1 MRPIRLNEEHL
12 TKIKEHID
20 TMLNMYNADESLT
33 LKLDSSVVAVEVPK
47 PIVYLTASAYVKMTY
62 LIHTSNKEL
71 AWHGTV
77 TKIEN
82 NYLIEDIFVYPQTV
96 TAATVD
102 SDDAKY
108 PVWCMQLS
116 DEVINKLRF
125 QGHSHVNMGA
135 SPSGRDTTNWKD
147 FLNILKE
154 DEFYIFC
161 IGNKKGDYYWTI
173 YDNAINVMFE
183 NKDIT
188 WAVIDEQ
195 GNNIVD
201 WTKEQIETHIVESKP
216 TYLDRTVYNTQNN
229 LFNSQYAGAKT
240 VSQPASKTTDTVER
254 RAIVDSD
261 FIPYGL
267 RELDGV
273 EYDPDLD
280 QYFSYTYIAGFN
292 WSTLWNCFVMH
303 GAECR
308 KKYGFAKIS
317 NAAEPK
323 KKRGRPPKGEKK

>member
-1 MRPIRLNEEHL
+1 MRPIRLNQEHL
-12 TKIKEHID
+12 ATIREHLD
-20 TMLNMYNADESLT
+20 NLLNTYKADEYLT
-33 LKLDSSVVAVEVPK
+33 LKLDASVCTVDVPK
-47 PIVYLTASAYVKMTY
+47 PTVFLTASAYVKMTY

-96 TAATVD
+96 TSATVD
-102 SDDAKY
+102 SDDDKY
-108 PVWCMQLS
+108 PIWCMNLS

-125 QGHSHVNMGA
+125 QGHSHVSMSA

-188 WAVIDEQ
+188 WAVIDDQ

-201 WTKEQIETHIVESKP
+201 WTKEQIETNIVESKP
-216 TYLDRTVYNTQNN
+216 ATVLGTSYKQTD
-229 LFNSQYAGAKT
+229 LFQ
-240 VSQPASKTTDTVER
+240 ASKTNTESDKSKYNTVER
-254 RAIVDSD
+254 KACVDTD
-261 FIPYGL
+261 LIPYEL
-267 RELDGV
+267 RQYPDI
-273 EYDPDLD
+273 EYDPDTD
-280 QYFSYTYIAGFN
+280 QFFAYTYVAGFH
-292 WSTLWNCFVMH
+292 WSTLWDCFIMS

-308 KKYGFAKIS
+308 KMYGHPKTT
-317 NAAEPK
+317 NASEPK